1 MIGAFLGKV
10 VRSTWESSWATKSW
24 FPMAI
29 WPCGVNYTFQ
39 FSSRDSGTPVE
50 DVDFINSD
58 GMTMNKLLQEA
69 NPRMTLFTGSSKI
82 VDKLAY
88 DLNGRI
94 KVEDAGFDWKILRP
108 DVHKVDYVSW
118 VCDQDAYACIGQK
131 CLTQSLLFVHENW
144 KNSSLMSHLNHL
156 AGRRTLDNLTIGS
169 VLRVSY

>member
-1 MIGAFLGKV
+1 
-10 VRSTWESSWATKSW
+10 
-24 FPMAI
+24 MAI

-169 VLRVSY
+169 VLRVITEAMLDNK

>member
-1 MIGAFLGKV
+1 MFSQPEALGVVYVTGKFLENFSGDQ
-10 VRSTWESSWATKSW
+10 VRFLARSFGVPGNHLGQQSHG
-24 FPMAI
+24 FR
-29 WPCGVNYTFQ
+29 WPYG
-39 FSSRDSGTPVE
+39 P
-50 DVDFINSD
+50 
-58 GMTMNKLLQEA
+58 A

-118 VCDQDAYACIGQK
+118 VCDQDAYASIGQK